1 MKPFFENLKQLF
13 TSENLKKTFQET
25 MSGDVLLRER
35 VRAQMP
41 FVGMICAMFVI
52 YMFCNYRAQTQQ
64 RQISQLNKQLEDAHF
79 EYLTLQAEL
88 VEQSRQSYILQRLQ
102 ENGSNVTI
110 SNQPAIAID

>member
-1 MKPFFENLKQLF
+1 MKPFFENLKQSF
-13 TSENLKKTFQET
+13 TSENFKKTFQEA

-41 FVGMICAMFVI
+41 FVIMICAMFVI

-102 ENGSNVTI
+102 ENGSNVKI